1 MMVVLDGI
9 RHEQRRMAK
18 GKPHPRTKRIDLSHR
33 NLNPPLTVAVFPCMV
48 DSTWYEDH
56 ISSTLLEEDLEL
68 YEEDPEGFRES
79 QPPQQVATSEPDDVD
94 NADRSSIHYPSSP
107 IG

>member
-9 RHEQRRMAK
+9 HREQRRMAK
-18 GKPHPRTKRIDLSHR
+18 GKPYPRTKHIDLSHC
-33 NLNPPLTVAVFPCMV
+33 NLNPPTVTVFPCMV

-56 ISSTLLEEDLEL
+56 ISGTLLEEDLEL
-68 YEEDPEGFRES
+68 YKEDLEGFRES
-79 QPPQQVATSEPDDVD
+79 QPPQQVATLEPDDVD

>member
-1 MMVVLDGI
+1 MMVELDGI
-9 RHEQRRMAK
+9 RREQRRLAK
-18 GKPHPRTKRIDLSHR
+18 GKPHPRTKRINLSRR
-33 NLNPPLTVAVFPCMV
+33 NLNPPTVTVFPCMV

-56 ISSTLLEEDLEL
+56 ISGTLLEEDLEL

-79 QPPQQVATSEPDDVD
+79 QPPQQAKPDNMD

>member
-9 RHEQRRMAK
+9 RREQRRMAK
-18 GKPHPRTKRIDLSHR
+18 GKPRPRTKRIDLSRR
-33 NLNPPLTVAVFPCMV
+33 NLNPPTVTVIPCMV

-56 ISSTLLEEDLEL
+56 ISGTLLEEDLEL

>member
-1 MMVVLDGI
+1 MMAELDGI
-9 RHEQRRMAK
+9 RREQRRLAK
-18 GKPHPRTKRIDLSHR
+18 GKPRPRTKRIDLSRR
-33 NLNPPLTVAVFPCMV
+33 NLSRPTVTVFPCMV

-56 ISSTLLEEDLEL
+56 ISGTLLEEDLEL

-79 QPPQQVATSEPDDVD
+79 QPPQQAELDDVD
-94 NADRSSIHYPSSP
+94 NTDRSSINYPSSP

>member
-1 MMVVLDGI
+1 
-9 RHEQRRMAK
+9 
-18 GKPHPRTKRIDLSHR
+18 
-33 NLNPPLTVAVFPCMV
+33 MV

-56 ISSTLLEEDLEL
+56 ISGMLLEKDLEL

-79 QPPQQVATSEPDDVD
+79 QPPQQATTSEPDNVD
-94 NADRSSIHYPSSP
+94 DADWSSIHPSSP